1 MPWTSHALSYLIL
14 MAVPMRR
21 YLLPSFY
28 KWENQESANI
38 ITLTNVTQLG
48 LEPRQSDSEHLQRL
62 LASNAVRSW
71 AMCFQATSKACQQH
85 HFLREGGFKKPSGE
99 GVRILGTQVKRVEF
113 RTGLQ
118 SQRCK
123 KKKGR
128 RRNTTKATPIPN
140 RTWSRVKPW
149 PYLGIR

>member
-1 MPWTSHALSYLIL
+1 MDFTRIIL
-14 MAVPMRR
+14 FNPECLRGGI
-21 YLLPSFY
+21 LLPSFY
-28 KWENQESANI
+28 KWENQEFTNI

-62 LASNAVRSW
+62 LASNAVRFW

-85 HFLREGGFKKPSGE
+85 HFLREGSFKKPSGE
-99 GVRILGTQVKRVEF
+99 GARILGTQVKRVEF

-123 KKKGR
+123 EQKGR
-128 RRNTTKATPIPN
+128 RNTRKASPTLN
-140 RTWSRVKPW
+140 RTWSRVKPR
-149 PYLGIR
+149 PHLGIR